1 MSSKETIINP
11 IVNESDYGCPQN
23 VANPSIFGDNYANL
37 NTKIL
42 KTSIEDKKKPLLVVE
57 KTNSTSYTTSKKNK
71 EDNINN
77 IKENE
82 IENNFFIEK
91 NNSEQNCCEED
102 KVSDLTNPRNI
113 NKNSTKNTKVKSLS
127 SSDKEKDINLSV
139 KNIGLK
145 LSFSNKKKKA
155 INLSVKYMQT
165 KKELEKVKQK
175 LNDSISLSDKCIYL
189 NKKEFLKSELGKI
202 ENQLFAILGII
213 PEMNKSEYIQIVFSF
228 LYLYKKCFKPAVIQA
243 YKKLKRKYLAPK
255 YLSKEGQRPSRPSKF
270 YANGIRKILTICA
283 KNLDISIR
291 NLCKKYKIK
300 IYKLNIK
307 NKIKWS
313 KKDLKIFFE
322 KSIIDIYCSLLPKKC
337 HNDFKK
343 ELKDKNPKEIQKK
356 RQEIQEKYYGKNK
369 NIIENLLKAEKE
381 DKDVEIKKLNFLFNG
396 KTIFWDILKSFI
408 NNTNEISNNN
418 GNVNLEEFKT
428 IKDIERDVLI
438 FTNDEKN
445 LIISRIN
452 KIKEGGFRTR
462 KPRGKKKSKKIEFKT
477 NFINKRD

>member
-11 IVNESDYGCPQN
+11 IVNESDYGSPQN
-23 VANPSIFGDNYANL
+23 VANPSTFGDNYANL

-42 KTSIEDKKKPLLVVE
+42 KTSIEDKKKPLFVVE
-57 KTNSTSYTTSKKNK
+57 KTNSTSSTTSKKNK
-71 EDNINN
+71 EDNNIDN

-91 NNSEQNCCEED
+91 SNSEQNCCEED

-127 SSDKEKDINLSV
+127 SSDKEK
-139 KNIGLK
+139 
-145 LSFSNKKKKA
+145 A

-165 KKELEKVKQK
+165 KKELEKEKQK
-175 LNDSISLSDKCIYL
+175 LNDKISFSDDSLCFRNIA
-189 NKKEFLKSELGKI
+189 FLELELIKI
-202 ENQLFAILGII
+202 ENQLFVILGII
-213 PEMNKSEYIQIVFSF
+213 PEMNKSEYIQKVFSF
-228 LYLYKKCFKPAVIQA
+228 LSLYKKCFKPAVNQA

-255 YLSKEGQRPSRPSKF
+255 YLSKKRQRPSKF
-270 YANGIRKILTICA
+270 YANGIRKILTVCA

-356 RQEIQEKYYGKNK
+356 RQEIQEKYYEKNK

-418 GNVNLEEFKT
+418 GNVNLEQFKT